1 MFPKEYKEIHSLKQ
15 ALKLHHFTLSN
26 TIKDVQLLASSTKS
40 NLRRSVRKLNLR
52 KKYLDDDKKELK
64 PSTDLKIWKYE
75 IKSQIADL
83 TVSLEKCDA
92 IIVVL
97 KDLQTQCVRTSDNL
111 KAVLLKVKKDLKARM
126 EAKKL

>member
-1 MFPKEYKEIHSLKQ
+1 MFPKEYKEIHNLKQ